1 MFYEDLLALN
11 QSRQVCAKPMQLRPT
26 SVAALEKNPSAYHS
40 KIVIKARACVPVAS
54 GVRMTQDIQ
63 LNAQI

>member
-40 KIVIKARACVPVAS
+40 KIVIKARACVPVAP
-54 GVRMTQDIQ
+54 V
-63 LNAQI
+63 